1 MKATG
6 IVRRIDD
13 LGRVVVPKEI
23 RRNLGIREGDP
34 LEIFLDEQGG
44 ITFKPYKVDEG
55 QILSAAIEQLY
66 NMGQYERSEALKKLL
81 KENGFEIKSK
91 F

>member
-23 RRNLGIREGDP
+23 RRSLGIRDGDP
-34 LEIFLDEQGG
+34 LEVFLDNQGG
-44 ITFKPYKVDEG
+44 IIFKPYKVDEG

-81 KENGFEIKSK
+81 KENGFETKSK

>member
-23 RRNLGIREGDP
+23 RRSLSVREGDP

-44 ITFKPYKVDEG
+44 ITFKPYRVDEG
-55 QILSAAIEQLY
+55 QILSSAIEQLY